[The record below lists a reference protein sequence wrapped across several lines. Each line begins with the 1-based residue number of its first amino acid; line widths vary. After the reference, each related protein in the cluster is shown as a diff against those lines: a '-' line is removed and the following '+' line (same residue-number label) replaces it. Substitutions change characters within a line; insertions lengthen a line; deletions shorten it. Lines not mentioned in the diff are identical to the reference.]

1 MSFILQSSFESF
13 FVSIYMQAILM
24 CI

>member
-1 MSFILQSSFESF
+1 MSFILQLSFESF

>member
-13 FVSIYMQAILM
+13 FVSIYMQAIAY
-24 CI
+24 